1 MVGCFLPWCR
11 SWAHSR
17 KQPPIKRKKPNWW
30 SQQWWLGKV
39 RRCLQKCPNRD
50 MANKQTSLVYNYFSA
65 NEKVCAPLARLIQVC
80 QLSDLRESF
89 ETRWA
94 RHSTPRFDLVGRVR
108 FKCDSNKFLDQARG
122 CVTIYIYVTNHS
134 RINANSCYQLPNSWK
149 NPSQA
154 VHDVI
159 DSMMQESTVEAHHT
173 PPPSKIFPIFSLI
186 KILSYGLPNE
196 LQNTRGRQSKN
207 LLSHSRSTWSKN
219 LRNVFFDIFCNLSV
233 SKRKIGPP
241 K

>member
-50 MANKQTSLVYNYFSA
+50 MANKQTSLVYNCFSA

-94 RHSTPRFDLVGRVR
+94 RHSTPRFGLVGRVR

-173 PPPSKIFPIFSLI
+173 ERKA
-186 KILSYGLPNE
+186 
-196 LQNTRGRQSKN
+196 N
-207 LLSHSRSTWSKN
+207 LA
-219 LRNVFFDIFCNLSV
+219 
-233 SKRKIGPP
+233 
-241 K
+241 